1 MSVQQ
6 KPIHPNME
14 NTTCVNRS
22 SLSLSCH
29 DLIFLDFRDS
39 RMSIQ
44 SPDMILG
51 ERRRKSLDEL
61 MLVRNFAYHTSV
73 STTESPTLP
82 PLSLMFFLTLPVS
95 LLALAERTL
104 PIALCWRRV

>member
-1 MSVQQ
+1 M
-6 KPIHPNME
+6 K
-14 NTTCVNRS
+14 NTTCGNSS
-22 SLSLSCH
+22 SLSLGTH
-29 DLIFLDFRDS
+29 NLIFLDFRDS

-61 MLVRNFAYHTSV
+61 MLVRNFTYPTSV
-73 STTESPTLP
+73 STTKSPALP

-95 LLALAERTL
+95 LLA
-104 PIALCWRRV
+104 